1 MRAFNHKLGECG
13 VGVFGVKKLATRYR
27 RSFPGSLDAAP
38 VLWPTENTNLR
49 REIDYW
55 CLTKGIRPWVVAEFE
70 DSALMKAF
78 GHAGAGLFPAPS
90 VAASE
95 VKQLY
100 GAELV
105 GDLDGLRESFYGIS
119 LERKIKNPT
128 LAAVIEAVREQ
139 AFA

>member
-1 MRAFNHKLGECG
+1 MDG
-13 VGVFGVKKLATRYR
+13 
-27 RSFPGSLDAAP
+27 AP
-38 VLWPTENTNLR
+38 VLWPTQNTNLR

-55 CLTKGIRPWVVAEFE
+55 CLTKGLRPWVVAEFE

-100 GAELV
+100 GVELI
-105 GDLDGLRESFYGIS
+105 GELDGLREHFYGIS
-119 LERKIKNPT
+119 LERKIKDPT
-128 LAAVIEAVREQ
+128 LATVIQAVREQ
-139 AFA
+139 VFS